1 MRGRALKLVRQGIVP
16 CLAIILY
23 LIFHNLTH
31 LALFCPFH
39 KFFHLFCPGCGST
52 RFLLAIMRGD
62 LVAAFY
68 ANSFLLAITRGDLV
82 AAFYANSLLF
92 VLSPFYL
99 AIFLYQSYRYIR
111 YNDRDIRKPVQYFL
125 YFTIILF
132 VIFGIIR
139 NLFPTP
145 PLAPS

>member
-52 RFLLAIMRGD
+52 R
-62 LVAAFY
+62 
-68 ANSFLLAITRGDLV
+68 FLLAITRGDLV

-145 PLAPS
+145 PLAPR

>member
-23 LIFHNLTH
+23 LVFHNLTH

-52 RFLLAIMRGD
+52 R
-62 LVAAFY
+62 
-68 ANSFLLAITRGDLV
+68 FLLAITRGDLV

>member
-52 RFLLAIMRGD
+52 RFLLAI
-62 LVAAFY
+62 
-68 ANSFLLAITRGDLV
+68 TRGHLV

>member
-52 RFLLAIMRGD
+52 R
-62 LVAAFY
+62 
-68 ANSFLLAITRGDLV
+68 FLLAITRGDLV

>member
-52 RFLLAIMRGD
+52 RFLLAI
-62 LVAAFY
+62 
-68 ANSFLLAITRGDLV
+68 TRGDLV

-92 VLSPFYL
+92 VLSRFYL

>member
-52 RFLLAIMRGD
+52 RFLLAI
-62 LVAAFY
+62 
-68 ANSFLLAITRGDLV
+68 TRGDLV

-92 VLSPFYL
+92 VLSQFYL
-99 AIFLYQSYRYIR
+99 AIFLYQIYWYIR

>member
-52 RFLLAIMRGD
+52 RFLLAI
-62 LVAAFY
+62 
-68 ANSFLLAITRGDLV
+68 TRGNLV

>member
-1 MRGRALKLVRQGIVP
+1 MQGRALKLARQGIVP

-52 RFLLAIMRGD
+52 R
-62 LVAAFY
+62 
-68 ANSFLLAITRGDLV
+68 FLLAITRGDLV

>member
-1 MRGRALKLVRQGIVP
+1 M
-16 CLAIILY
+16 
-23 LIFHNLTH
+23 IFHNLTH

-52 RFLLAIMRGD
+52 R
-62 LVAAFY
+62 
-68 ANSFLLAITRGDLV
+68 FLLAITRGDLV